1 MSPARLTGALLLLPA
16 LTLLAGC
23 PKKRNKDADD
33 DDGTDTVQSIDAA
46 LNLSSIDP
54 STVPA
59 GKPFDATLYGSGF
72 QPGATVFLGSDQASS
87 VTFASARTLDLRGP
101 ALQAG
106 RYDVEVVLPNGQR
119 SRLVQGLRVDDL
131 STDCREVVVYFD
143 LDQDSLRSDSVSVL
157 NENLNCLR
165 QASTTVTIEGH
176 TDERGTTEY
185 NLALGQRRAA
195 SVRDWLARN
204 GLSTSR
210 LRTVTFGEERPVDP
224 SHDEGAW
231 ARNRRAVVLLGR

>member
-1 MSPARLTGALLLLPA
+1 MSPARHPGALLLLPA
-16 LTLLAGC
+16 LLLIAGC

-33 DDGTDTVQSIDAA
+33 DATGEDVQSVDAA

-54 STVPA
+54 PTVPA
-59 GKPFDATLYGSGF
+59 GQSFDATLFGGGF
-72 QPGATVFLGSDQASS
+72 QPGATVYLGSTEATS
-87 VTFASARTLDLRGP
+87 VSFSSARTMDLVGP
-101 ALQAG
+101 PMQAG
-106 RYDVEVVLPNGQR
+106 RYDVEVVLADGQR
-119 SRLVQGLRVDDL
+119 SRLVQGLRVDADT
-131 STDCREVVVYFD
+131 SDCREVVVYFD
-143 LDQDSLRSDSVSVL
+143 LDKDSLRTDSVSVL
-157 NENLNCLR
+157 DEHLSCFK

-224 SHDEGAW
+224 AHDEGAW